1 VQRTDNS
8 GEFTLT
14 EFASYNADEGIQRH
28 FSSLYNLQQN
38 SVVER
43 CNQMVVAM
51 AKALLKQRG
60 MPANFWGE
68 AVLTAVYILNCSPT
82 KVLHGMSP
90 YEAWHGRKP
99 GVSHL
104 RVFGSLVYVKE
115 LNRISKLNERST
127 PGVFISYDEGV
138 KGYHVLDLVTQH
150 VRRSERLSCP

>member
-1 VQRTDNS
+1 
-8 GEFTLT
+8 
-14 EFASYNADEGIQRH
+14 
-28 FSSLYNLQQN
+28 
-38 SVVER
+38 
-43 CNQMVVAM
+43 
-51 AKALLKQRG
+51 
-60 MPANFWGE
+60 
-68 AVLTAVYILNCSPT
+68 
-82 KVLHGMSP
+82 MSP